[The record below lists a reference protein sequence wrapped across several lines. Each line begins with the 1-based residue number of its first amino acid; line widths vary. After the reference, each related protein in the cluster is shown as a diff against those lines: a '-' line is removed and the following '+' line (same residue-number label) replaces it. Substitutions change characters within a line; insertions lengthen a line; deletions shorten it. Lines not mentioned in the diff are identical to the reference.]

1 MSKAPKARYVLD
13 PQPGGIEACMVP
25 TGASLEAVPCNTEAA
40 AVKFVRERFV
50 LEGTGRTGM
59 NEAGRTDVA

>member
-1 MSKAPKARYVLD
+1 
-13 PQPGGIEACMVP
+13 MVP

-40 AVKFVRERFV
+40 AVEFVRERFV